1 MIVKGCVI
9 FEKTILSRKKSHN
22 LAWSCATV
30 TFSTVLSIQV
40 KFAYHNFIKDIF
52 SFGNCGSVDE
62 LAKPSILNDLVSVCR
77 RVVPTTHAE
86 LKFVNRDILLVV
98 CFITNLILN
107 FMRNLFLQPKIRKL
121 RLIEESEF
129 FYLCFL
135 IRLRQKSKTLRGKE
149 NNSQCHVFF
158 LAV

>member
-9 FEKTILSRKKSHN
+9 SERTILSRKKSHN

-30 TFSTVLSIQV
+30 TFSTVLSTQV

-98 CFITNLILN
+98 CFLTNPLCCSTMIIQI
-107 FMRNLFLQPKIRKL
+107 FKKCKVAKLQHSKAAKSWKGPMEKIQDVEL
-121 RLIEESEF
+121 
-129 FYLCFL
+129 
-135 IRLRQKSKTLRGKE
+135 
-149 NNSQCHVFF
+149 
-158 LAV
+158 